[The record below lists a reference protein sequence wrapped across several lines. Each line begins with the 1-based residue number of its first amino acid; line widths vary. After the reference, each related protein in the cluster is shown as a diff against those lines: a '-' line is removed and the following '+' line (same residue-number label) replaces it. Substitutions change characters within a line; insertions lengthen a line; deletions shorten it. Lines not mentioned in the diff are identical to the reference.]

1 MSRGY
6 QTLEVEEEEVKK
18 RMKEARSVEEYKRYQ
33 AIHLRVNE
41 NMDVASI
48 SRSIGLSEDSIHR
61 IHSRCRKEGL
71 GSASSSKRG
80 GRYRSYL
87 SIEEEKAMLEEI
99 KDKAVKG
106 GVVEISKVH
115 QMFEEKVGQKI
126 ARYTTYRLL
135 YRHGWRKISPR
146 PYHPKYDEEKVESFK
161 KTGEV

>member
-6 QTLEVEEEEVKK
+6 QPLEVDKEEV
-18 RMKEARSVEEYKRYQ
+18 RRLMKEAKTVQEYRRYQ
-33 AIHLRVNE
+33 AIHLRVSE

-48 SRSIGLSEDSIHR
+48 SRSIGLSEDSVHR
-61 IHSRCRKEGL
+61 IHSRCRKEGIE
-71 GSASSSKRG
+71 SASSSKRG

-87 SIEEEKAMLEEI
+87 SMEEEKAMLEEI
-99 KDKAVKG
+99 KEKAVKG

-126 ARYTTYRLL
+126 ARYTSYRLL
-135 YRHGWRKISPR
+135 HRHGWRKISPR
-146 PYHPKYDEEKVESFK
+146 PYHPKYDEEKAEAFK